1 MKNFGS
7 DTPVAKVFAELA
19 NEIVDWDGRALVDAI
34 KRQAR
39 HEATNRWEIIEFK
52 LD

>member
-1 MKNFGS
+1 
-7 DTPVAKVFAELA
+7 VAKAIAEMA
-19 NEIVDWDGRALVDAI
+19 DEIVDWDGRALVDAI

-39 HEATNRWEIIEFK
+39 HEATNRWDTIEFK